1 MFHVTSQLGQFF
13 NQKSQGVLLIN
24 CFSLSKFPMFYSI
37 NESNEQ
43 IHLFFQGMGK
53 QKKLGGN
60 LHTTMPA
67 ALNCPPPKKKQH
79 LIFQVRHLTPTLSL
93 PTPPRVGSTG
103 RLELNPPQTGWSGCN
118 AFRARSSGGVFFRS
132 VSADSNQKWSPL
144 FAGSAHSNGVVE
156 LGGPA
161 QKKKPTVGSKLI

>member
-1 MFHVTSQLGQFF
+1 MNQTNKSICFFKEWVNKKTRGKSSYHNACCSQL
-13 NQKSQGVLLIN
+13 
-24 CFSLSKFPMFYSI
+24 
-37 NESNEQ
+37 
-43 IHLFFQGMGK
+43 
-53 QKKLGGN
+53 
-60 LHTTMPA
+60 
-67 ALNCPPPKKKQH
+67 PPPQKKQH

-103 RLELNPPQTGWSGCN
+103 RLELNPAQTGWSGCN

-161 QKKKPTVGSKLI
+161 QKKKTDCWLGIDLTTKTLHPRSPRKDH